1 MSQDDKAGL
10 QKLVRDF
17 YQLARQ
23 VDAAVETEKA
33 AAVRIRLLS
42 AANTWRDAAG
52 MVQTAIKDMNDAQAS
67 SDSPSL
73 PASPGGYSPRG
84 PRKKNLL
91 PLHLGPGP

>member
-23 VDAAVETEKA
+23 VDAAMETEKA

-42 AANTWRDAAG
+42 AANTWRNAAG
-52 MVQTAIKDMNDAQAS
+52 MVQALIKDMNNAQSPPAQAS
-67 SDSPSL
+67 
-73 PASPGGYSPRG
+73 PGSHSPRG
-84 PRKKNLL
+84 PRKKNLF

>member
-17 YQLARQ
+17 YQLAKE
-23 VDAAVETEKA
+23 VDAAVDNEKA
-33 AAVRIRLLS
+33 AAARIRLLS

-52 MVQTAIKDMNDAQAS
+52 MVQTVIEEMNNVQ
-67 SDSPSL
+67 
-73 PASPGGYSPRG
+73 ASPGGHSPRG